1 MNDQTYFHWDFFR
14 PQIHSPTF
22 AVGGQFLDIRE
33 DAMRGIQNK
42 APCKPFSLDQSCA
55 FWSKD
60 IGLESAD
67 GFHNVG
73 GRVLEIRKEKS
84 RDAARSRRGKENYE
98 FYELAK
104 LLPLPAAI
112 TSQLDK
118 ASIIRLSIS
127 YLKLRDF
134 CGHGDPPW
142 NREVQSH
149 AKLHKGQRR
158 GQTSIT
164 ADLFELHQGAHILQ
178 SLDGFAFTLSNDGRF
193 LYISETVSVYL
204 GLSQVEMAGS
214 SIFDYV
220 HTQDHQEMADELGIS
235 LSSISSTL
243 SSPTSPLVESPKSAR
258 AVTPPMNDRVPLMV
272 PGGERGY
279 RRTFCI
285 RMKSTL
291 TKRGV
296 HSRTS
301 GYRVLL
307 ICGKFRSQFSFTI
320 GQKSP
325 GPLLGLSG
333 VAIALPPPSITELRI
348 ESDTFIMRFTSKF
361 KVIYC
366 ENVISTLTDW
376 KSDELSGR
384 DVYTLCHP
392 GDIQLLRKAHD
403 DLLAKGQVLSPC
415 VRLLNKGG
423 GYIWVQICCTSLFTS
438 KTTDE
443 QTVLA
448 IIQTMSIE
456 HRGVA
461 MDTSQMQNVAQP
473 VCSSSNQGDLEA
485 IADGKASVA
494 DSPDLLSK
502 DTDES
507 QDGSN
512 EQPPEGASAEFHTT
526 MEQGLFFEDSIDKKV
541 ELAKHDNRLSRRKAD
556 RPRKRRRDSDEC
568 SPVAAHTV
576 DISDNSTCD
585 LICRHNSVSEHGSSP
600 SLHSEEDSIL
610 NLSSANP
617 SIPSSPLVDTTKLA
631 QATPEDLSLRSKIE
645 KMNGEY
651 REAKIQAKITDKNI
665 SSTVQDLEKAMSRH
679 LPSKGK
685 SSFVETT
692 SRLDHNWTGP
702 FYSFTP
708 GLYSAHNN
716 NIYAS
721 RESVIR
727 TSLTNRVCSSLLD
740 SNQIQPSSDL
750 SIHKDQLQINI
761 PHISIHNKQK
771 QYVQS
776 DILSLADELIIPTQ
790 PCESTAEKCGQGCF
804 TENDDVLGLRT
815 IHRNPKFTYASA
827 TDPINDIAKQP
838 FLSVPNYPYVNP
850 SLSQYAN
857 SSSQSVGAMFETR
870 ADGNSMWY
878 GASYPT

>member
-1 MNDQTYFHWDFFR
+1 M
-14 PQIHSPTF
+14 S
-22 AVGGQFLDIRE
+22 
-33 DAMRGIQNK
+33 
-42 APCKPFSLDQSCA
+42 
-55 FWSKD
+55 
-60 IGLESAD
+60 
-67 GFHNVG
+67 
-73 GRVLEIRKEKS
+73 VLEIRKEKS

-127 YLKLRDF
+127 
-134 CGHGDPPW
+134 
-142 NREVQSH
+142 
-149 AKLHKGQRR
+149 QRR

-164 ADLFELHQGAHILQ
+164 ADLFELHQGAHIL
-178 SLDGFAFTLSNDGRF
+178 
-193 LYISETVSVYL
+193 
-204 GLSQVEMAGS
+204 QVEMAGS

-301 GYRVLL
+301 GYR
-307 ICGKFRSQFSFTI
+307 FSFTI

-348 ESDTFIMRFTSKF
+348 ESDTFIMR
-361 KVIYC
+361 
-366 ENVISTLTDW
+366 ISTLTDW

-448 IIQTMSIE
+448 IIQTMSSIE

-526 MEQGLFFEDSIDKKV
+526 MKQGLFFEDSIDKKV

-850 SLSQYAN
+850 ICKFIVTISGCH
-857 SSSQSVGAMFETR
+857 V
-870 ADGNSMWY
+870 
-878 GASYPT
+878 